1 VVHARLILDLTKFL
15 DQKELLLLKQPTKVH
30 WDKDHSQSAS
40 MLPTGHNTEVVSL
53 ALVVNQSTMPLQPLG
68 MMLPVTGSL
77 RTLGVPVGVKMVT
90 SDLLQ
95 EIPVT
100 F

>member
-1 VVHARLILDLTKFL
+1 
-15 DQKELLLLKQPTKVH
+15 
-30 WDKDHSQSAS
+30 

-53 ALVVNQSTMPLQPLG
+53 ALVVNQSTMPLQPLV
-68 MMLPVTGSL
+68 MMLQITGSS
-77 RTLGVPVGVKMVT
+77 RTLGVPVGEKMVT